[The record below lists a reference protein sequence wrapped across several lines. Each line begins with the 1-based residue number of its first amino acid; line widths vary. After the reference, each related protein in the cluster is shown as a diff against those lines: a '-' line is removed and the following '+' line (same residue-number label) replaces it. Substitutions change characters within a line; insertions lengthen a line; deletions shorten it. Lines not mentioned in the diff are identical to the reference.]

1 MKGNGLLAACGV
13 LAATIALEA
22 TAIDPVA
29 PIGPAPGVATS
40 LPGRAPRLEQ
50 RGRRDLAAQKKSR
63 LFPPTDL
70 GLLEAPDREQWQK
83 PDLIMDALKIGEGD
97 VVADLG
103 AGGGWFTVH
112 LARRVWPN
120 GIVYAE
126 DIQKTMVE
134 VLTQRAEREG
144 LRNVRAVL
152 GTEIDPKLPIGLD
165 AVLMV
170 EVFHES
176 RTTREPGGTV
186 ALLKNV
192 ARSLKPQGLVG
203 IVDFLPGDG
212 GPGPAAEERN
222 DPEAVIRVVQQA
234 GLVLKA
240 REAVPPFQYLLVFG
254 RGPQPSAQR

>member
-1 MKGNGLLAACGV
+1 MKRNALLAAGGLLAATIV
-13 LAATIALEA
+13 LDATKV
-22 TAIDPVA
+22 DPVRPAA
-29 PIGPAPGVATS
+29 PSRGGVAAPGQPARV
-40 LPGRAPRLEQ
+40 EQ
-50 RGRRDLAAQKKSR
+50 RGRRDLAAQKKPR

-103 AGGGWFTVH
+103 AGGGWFTVQ

-126 DIQKTMVE
+126 DVQTTMVE

-152 GTEIDPKLPIGLD
+152 GTETDPKLPIGLD

-170 EVFHES
+170 EVFHEMQS
-176 RTTREPGGTV
+176 TRAAGGIV
-186 ALLKNV
+186 MLLKNV

-203 IVDFLPGDG
+203 IVEFLPGDG
-212 GPGPAAEERN
+212 GPGPAAEERS
-222 DPEAVIRVVQQA
+222 DPDAVIRVVQQA
-234 GLVLKA
+234 GLVLQA
-240 REAVPPFQYLLVFG
+240 REPVPPFQYLLVFG
-254 RGPQPSAQR
+254 KGPQPSAPR

>member
-1 MKGNGLLAACGV
+1 MKRHALFAACGL

-22 TAIDPVA
+22 TAIDSVLPTV
-29 PIGPAPGVATS
+29 PAHGNVLS
-40 LPGRAPRLEQ
+40 DPGRAPRFEQ
-50 RGRRDLAAQKKSR
+50 RGRRDLAAQKKPR

-70 GLLEAPDREQWQK
+70 SLLEAPDREQWQK

-97 VVADLG
+97 VVAELG
-103 AGGGWFTVH
+103 ASGGWFTVQ

-126 DIQKTMVE
+126 DIQSTMVE
-134 VLTQRAEREG
+134 VLTQRVQREG
-144 LRNVRAVL
+144 LRNVRPVL
-152 GTEIDPKLPIGLD
+152 GTETDPKVPIGLD

-170 EVFHES
+170 EVFHEARS
-176 RTTREPGGTV
+176 NGAPGGIIT
-186 ALLKNV
+186 LLKNV

-203 IVDFLPGDG
+203 IVEFLPGDG
-212 GPGPAAEERN
+212 GPGPSAEERS

-240 REAVPPFQYLLVFG
+240 REPVPPFQYLLVFG
-254 RGPQPSAQR
+254 KGPQPSAQH